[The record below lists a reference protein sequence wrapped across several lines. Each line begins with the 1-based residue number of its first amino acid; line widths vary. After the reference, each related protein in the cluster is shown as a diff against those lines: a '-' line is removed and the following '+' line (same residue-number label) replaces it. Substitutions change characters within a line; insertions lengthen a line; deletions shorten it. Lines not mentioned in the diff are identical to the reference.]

1 MIVAA
6 LAEIPGDAVGSLGSQ
21 AASVHDE

>member
-6 LAEIPGDAVGSLGSQ
+6 LATKQDTW
-21 AASVHDE
+21 

>member
-6 LAEIPGDAVGSLGSQ
+6 LAVLTIARVFGLRAPLERVL
-21 AASVHDE
+21 